1 MKTSRWSW
9 WMQTAVLSYIM
20 SSIFHYWIKQTHFTN
35 NTAKNVLNSISIFI
49 FEIIRDKLN
58 MHTVSNYKFGYFKL
72 QQVHIF
78 ILLVYHLLLYT
89 FIICISCINV
99 VNIHKTYNTEF
110 KWNDKNVGGV
120 PVIVTNT
127 GRMHSPLWRN
137 NCVRR
142 DI

>member
-1 MKTSRWSW
+1 
-9 WMQTAVLSYIM
+9 
-20 SSIFHYWIKQTHFTN
+20 
-35 NTAKNVLNSISIFI
+35 
-49 FEIIRDKLN
+49 

-99 VNIHKTYNTEF
+99 VNIYQTYNTEF
-110 KWNDKNVGGV
+110 KWNHKNVGGV
-120 PVIVTNT
+120 AVIATNT